1 MVQNIQN
8 SSFQSTDKNG
18 IEFQESME
26 IISWFSPTDSY
37 IMITPETEEVA
48 CGAKATFDVSYTFNA
63 TKMPASM
70 KFFYLVRT
78 FTFICQLHPITMVY
92 SSSNQEEKLFIRAT
106 KL

>member
-1 MVQNIQN
+1 MIIN

-48 CGAKATFDVSYTFNA
+48 CGAKTTFDVSYTFNA
-63 TKMPASM
+63 TKMPTSM

-78 FTFICQLHPITMVY
+78 YDFYLSIVPY
-92 SSSNQEEKLFIRAT
+92 NNGKGLF
-106 KL
+106 